1 MSSTIKIA
9 SDNEDPESFHQ
20 QLFTEAFAFV
30 QKGCVVVLSMLIDW
44 RPTNCYKTDQAHD
57 FLFVR
62 RGSKS
67 IDRLNFSSFSAIKT
81 AK

>member
-9 SDNEDPESFHQ
+9 TDNEDPESFYQ

-30 QKGCVVVLSMLIDW
+30 QKGCVVVLSMLTDW

-57 FLFVR
+57 FFFVR
-62 RGSKS
+62 RGSK
-67 IDRLNFSSFSAIKT
+67 IYR
-81 AK
+81 